1 MLFALKKPQANSAA
15 KAVGKKTR
23 NAVAAFSGAN
33 GLAQRYSTNPA
44 TAAKNHSQSSA
55 SNHACAINSGGK
67 RRLNASSD
75 KPSPATNTAAVSQRR
90 RVSPHKKR
98 SERANTHSNNCKT
111 ASTNTANNQRGIK
124 TPSKMGA
131 HHKPTETPMNFT
143 APAAPGATQEPRPE
157 TRGFTYNHTMLRV
170 KDPAKSLD
178 FYTRILG
185 MTLLRK
191 SDYEGGKFSLY
202 FLAMLRGDENIPED
216 EEARR
221 AWIARQS
228 GILELTHNWGTE
240 TDPAF
245 HYHNGNSEPR
255 GFGHICISVPDFDAA
270 IRWFDQNN
278 VPYQKR
284 PEDGTMRHIA
294 FIKDPDDYWV
304 EIIKG

>member
-1 MLFALKKPQANSAA
+1 MS
-15 KAVGKKTR
+15 
-23 NAVAAFSGAN
+23 
-33 GLAQRYSTNPA
+33 
-44 TAAKNHSQSSA
+44 
-55 SNHACAINSGGK
+55 
-67 RRLNASSD
+67 
-75 KPSPATNTAAVSQRR
+75 
-90 RVSPHKKR
+90 
-98 SERANTHSNNCKT
+98 
-111 ASTNTANNQRGIK
+111 
-124 TPSKMGA
+124 
-131 HHKPTETPMNFT
+131 FT
-143 APAAPGATQEPRPE
+143 APSAPSATQDHDPA
-157 TRGFTYNHTMLRV
+157 TRGFTYAHTMLRV
-170 KDPAKSLD
+170 KDPAASLD

-228 GILELTHNWGTE
+228 GILELTHNWGSE

-255 GFGHICISVPDFDAA
+255 GFGHICISVPDFEAA